1 MAVHYALL
9 CHKLPKTLCF
19 CALPDSSSENSSLE
33 VGLFTH
39 SWAIWLS
46 APELVWELNWELN
59 CSSISG
65 SIGTQLWLPWSRIFG
80 FGSGS
85 AALAPWEPF
94 HYINPPN
101 FFCVYISRFRQFQ
114 EIYFSQKF
122 SKSMRWQRST
132 GTFCFST
139 TNVRLSEP
147 ELEMGAES
155 RKFGSDRAGTGSRLL
170 KQLRL

>member
-1 MAVHYALL
+1 MFYYKVIVLPWLDAKWIKQVVTIAAKRSMALMTLLATAWHHLNQQSLLYFALFIYVIGSMIKIICWVIRQTIL
-9 CHKLPKTLCF
+9 KVSCNVLVIMRLTGLPCI
-19 CALPDSSSENSSLE
+19 
-33 VGLFTH
+33 GLFTH

-101 FFCVYISRFRQFQ
+101 FFVCIFHV
-114 EIYFSQKF
+114 
-122 SKSMRWQRST
+122 
-132 GTFCFST
+132 
-139 TNVRLSEP
+139 
-147 ELEMGAES
+147 
-155 RKFGSDRAGTGSRLL
+155 SDNF
-170 KQLRL
+170 KK